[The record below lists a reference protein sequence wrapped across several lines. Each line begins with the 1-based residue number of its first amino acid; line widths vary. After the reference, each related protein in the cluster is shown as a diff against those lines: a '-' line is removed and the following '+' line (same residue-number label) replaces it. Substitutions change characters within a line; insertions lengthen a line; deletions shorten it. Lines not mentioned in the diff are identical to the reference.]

1 MGWNH
6 QQELVSKVE
15 FKSTLE
21 QLMFFNQQNSLWN
34 RSKRLPGH
42 ATAMGTTPWPI
53 PHWHS
58 CFFRW
63 FSLRFSLISM
73 FRTISISLSY
83 LFIIVDPIS
92 AGQKLI
98 ISQQFSPTFSPTFSG
113 KKTIRPC
120 QGDGCRAFGRSCC
133 GGEVVPHGMPEVG
146 PAENGAGTNRTGW
159 TGDWTTKNYIK
170 NWGFSRR
177 FVGILLRFVG
187 ILLGLFS
194 SNQRWLENAPL

>member
-21 QLMFFNQQNSLWN
+21 QLMFFNQQNSLWK

-113 KKTIRPC
+113 KKNHQTL
-120 QGDGCRAFGRSCC
+120 S
-133 GGEVVPHGMPEVG
+133 
-146 PAENGAGTNRTGW
+146 GW
-159 TGDWTTKNYIK
+159 WLPSF
-170 NWGFSRR
+170 WE
-177 FVGILLRFVG
+177 ILLRWRSG
-187 ILLGLFS
+187 SAWHARGGPS
-194 SNQRWLENAPL
+194 RKRSWNQQNWMNWWLDHEKL

>member
-21 QLMFFNQQNSLWN
+21 QFMFFNQQS
-34 RSKRLPGH
+34 SKRLPGH

-58 CFFRW
+58 SFFRW
-63 FSLRFSLISM
+63 FSLRFSLESM
-73 FRTISISLSY
+73 FRTVSISLSY

-98 ISQQFSPTFSPTFSG
+98 ISQQIPPHFPPTFSG
-113 KKTIRPC
+113 KKNHQTPSGWWLPSFWEILLRW
-120 QGDGCRAFGRSCC
+120 RSGSAWHAR
-133 GGEVVPHGMPEVG
+133 GGPG
-146 PAENGAGTNRTGW
+146 PKWNWKFLTNRTGW
-159 TGDWTTKNYIK
+159 TGDWTTKNCKRKVVIF
-170 NWGFSRR
+170 ND
-177 FVGILLRFVG
+177 
-187 ILLGLFS
+187 FS
-194 SNQRWLENAPL
+194 SRHGDL